1 MLAHIPSD
9 NLRKTGGSPT
19 KVSFAESS
27 NPSSLLVNKG
37 QTIGSKDQERQNS
50 EQNLSP
56 PINPNIGNGH
66 SLPSL
71 LSREDRT
78 VQLPFA
84 SPMQSADQE
93 GNTNEGHV
101 RRTDESLRPLSSDGK
116 SPKAAKP
123 KNKPLALRRLLDFN
137 KKGLKEESA

>member
-1 MLAHIPSD
+1 MLPQLPSD
-9 NLRKTGGSPT
+9 NLRKAGGTPK
-19 KVSFAESS
+19 KVSFGESP

-37 QTIGSKDQERQNS
+37 QTIGSKGQERQNS
-50 EQNLSP
+50 EQNFSP
-56 PINPNIGNGH
+56 PINPNIVNGY
-66 SLPSL
+66 SSPSL

-78 VQLPFA
+78 VQLPFT

-93 GNTNEGHV
+93 GNNEGHV
-101 RRTDESLRPLSSDGK
+101 ERTDESLRPLSSDGK

-123 KNKPLALRRLLDFN
+123 KNKLLALRRLLDFN

>member
-1 MLAHIPSD
+1 MSDDLKLLTQQKQVKPHLDNMLPQLPSD
-9 NLRKTGGSPT
+9 NLRKAGGTPK
-19 KVSFAESS
+19 KVNFAESP

-66 SLPSL
+66 SSPSL

-78 VQLPFA
+78 VQLPFT
-84 SPMQSADQE
+84 SPMQSADQ
-93 GNTNEGHV
+93 
-101 RRTDESLRPLSSDGK
+101 R
-116 SPKAAKP
+116 
-123 KNKPLALRRLLDFN
+123 
-137 KKGLKEESA
+137 